1 MMKSICLG
9 LILGF
14 MHGMSPTANAAMT
27 DTDQYCQG
35 GKLGY
40 WSPSKNTCMKC
51 DTGLYWDETNSRCM
65 GNCSYQTYKKTYN
78 ATTGSCVC
86 APCNSEEN
94 QNPTTCVC
102 TPINLNP
109 TCPSGTIWDATISK
123 CKPTCNTLW
132 QVYDATTN
140 TCVAKGFEPP
150 PEPVIPADN
159 PITPKTTK
167 KYKNDNL
174 HKCLV
179 GAQDPLIPKLS
190 EFDCVPTPQNQDGS
204 LTNAADKDYTK
215 WSDELYPGKSRT
227 KPVNGFYSKKLV
239 RCDNVTAPSEQCPIA
254 VKVKFVITCSEKGNT
269 WNKALGKCTI
279 AQKIR
284 TFYATYQA
292 FLIPGQKPIKP
303 NIVADSTISNTPA
316 TSITVES
323 IVGAGAP

>member
-1 MMKSICLG
+1 MGNCVYQPFKKFYNDKTGNCECQPCSSEEIPNKDTCTCTPI
-9 LILGF
+9 ILC
-14 MHGMSPTANAAMT
+14 P
-27 DTDQYCQG
+27 G
-35 GKLGY
+35 G
-40 WSPSKNTCMKC
+40 T
-51 DTGLYWDETNSRCM
+51 WDATNSRCKP
-65 GNCSYQTYKKTYN
+65 NCKPSFQTYDQ
-78 ATTGSCVC
+78 S
-86 APCNSEEN
+86 
-94 QNPTTCVC
+94 
-102 TPINLNP
+102 
-109 TCPSGTIWDATISK
+109 
-123 CKPTCNTLW
+123 
-132 QVYDATTN
+132 TN
-140 TCVAKGFEPP
+140 TCIDKKFDD
-150 PEPVIPADN
+150 PVL
-159 PITPKTTK
+159 TPNSVTPTTTTIK

-179 GAQDPLIPKLS
+179 GAADPSFPKPS

-254 VKVKFVITCSEKGNT
+254 VKAKFVITCSEKGIT
-269 WNKALGKCTI
+269 WNKTMGKCTI

-303 NIVADSTISNTPA
+303 NIVGDSTISNTPA
-316 TSITVES
+316 TSIAVDA